1 MKLTVRGSVQP
12 PRGSPGANSAFIV
25 DLEIDLPEQIGA
37 LVELAGAVLCAA
49 KGTAER
55 MTAARDRWEITLE
68 KGGKPAP

>member
-1 MKLTVRGSVQP
+1 MKMTVKGTVQP
-12 PRGSPGANSAFIV
+12 PRGTPGANGAFIF
-25 DLEIDLPEQIGA
+25 DLEVELPERMAA

-55 MTAARDRWEITLE
+55 MTAARDRWEIALE